1 MRTESFRKR
10 ATFLKEKDE
19 GVNEMSKLMEKFR
32 SEALAEGVEI
42 GKLESLK
49 AVAKKMLSR
58 KTYSN
63 EEIADVSGLPLAVI
77 QKLAEQ
83 MA

>member
-1 MRTESFRKR
+1 
-10 ATFLKEKDE
+10 
-19 GVNEMSKLMEKFR
+19 MSKLMEKFR